1 MLLTDVKLVNS
12 LFCWSAWYSSVP
24 LQRSSRTTEST
35 IISQRLAQLIAGL
48 QYTVIVAE
56 VTVVCLR
63 WEPRGLRSTATVG
76 QGKGGASGTHAGT
89 THRSAAPLTRV
100 RYTHNARTGVVHYT
114 YTLIS
119 NSVSSCLHGFRGR
132 DRSTDLWVVI
142 DVVVAGLFNNRQFQ
156 Q

>member
-1 MLLTDVKLVNS
+1 MLLTAVELVNS

-100 RYTHNARTGVVHYT
+100 RYTHNARTGVVHVDADIKQLAVVYT
-114 YTLIS
+114 TRIQKAWPVNGL
-119 NSVSSCLHGFRGR
+119 VSCDRRSGR
-132 DRSTDLWVVI
+132 SL
-142 DVVVAGLFNNRQFQ
+142 Q